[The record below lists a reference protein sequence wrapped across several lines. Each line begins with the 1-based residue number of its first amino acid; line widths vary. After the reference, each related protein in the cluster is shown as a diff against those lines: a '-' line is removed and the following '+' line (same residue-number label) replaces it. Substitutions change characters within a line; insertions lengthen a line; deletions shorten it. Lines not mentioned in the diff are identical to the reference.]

1 MRDGRQ
7 ATVDVTTLVLGDIV
21 QLRLGDIVPADVRL
35 LETSGLECDE
45 SVLTGESLTVE
56 KTTAAVPRG
65 TSLAELAGCALT
77 GTIVHAGSGRGV
89 VVATGTD
96 TEFGAIATGLDTR
109 QVDTAFQIGLRRLV
123 YVAGASGQA

>member
-56 KTTAAVPRG
+56 RRPPPCREVRRWP
-65 TSLAELAGCALT
+65 SWP
-77 GTIVHAGSGRGV
+77 GV
-89 VVATGTD
+89 
-96 TEFGAIATGLDTR
+96 R
-109 QVDTAFQIGLRRLV
+109 
-123 YVAGASGQA
+123 